1 VRLLFGNSP
10 NGTSNFNL
18 ENSFHA
24 QSIALSGELS
34 GVNADIYRGFAKTD
48 IRKKEAKNMN
58 NETQN
63 PESGNVEKEFYDSI
77 PNLNTRKEY
86 RGGLQRFSAWFGKTS
101 DEILAM
107 RKQDLKEEDSFK
119 RKRFERELEKFH
131 AYLKEQGAATN
142 SARTLCLGLR
152 QFFNYY
158 EIGMKL
164 KRGSAVGKSVLTE
177 KSYPLTIEDLRKMF
191 AVANLRERV
200 ILSLAKDLGVRIGDF
215 VRIKKADLPD
225 LNQEAPIA
233 FDIMTSKEEVLAK
246 SHLSAETVE
255 LLKTY
260 LPTIADNSNPYLF
273 PTNGVH
279 GIDEDTLGQN
289 LKALAKKAGIVIPT
303 SKQLTFHTFRKLFI
317 STGKNVGV
325 SDDVVKALCGKSVES
340 DIRTYMT
347 GIQWREA
354 FSKIADVLKIQQ
366 MPNKNHARLEELE
379 EMVKTLAKQLAEQI
393 QINTVLAGFLP
404 ESKAAQVRELIKR
417 QRSIKP

>member
-1 VRLLFGNSP
+1 
-10 NGTSNFNL
+10 
-18 ENSFHA
+18 
-24 QSIALSGELS
+24 
-34 GVNADIYRGFAKTD
+34 
-48 IRKKEAKNMN
+48 M
-58 NETQN
+58 QN

-77 PNLNTRKEY
+77 PNLSTKKEY
-86 RGGLQRFSAWFGKTS
+86 RNGLTRFAAWFGKS
-101 DEILAM
+101 ADEILEL
-107 RKQDLKEEDSFK
+107 RKADLKLEDSFQ

-152 QFFNYY
+152 QFFNYC
-158 EIGMKL
+158 EVGIKL

-177 KSYPLTIEDLRKMF
+177 KSYPLTIEDLRKMY

-200 ILSLAKDLGVRIGDF
+200 ILSLAKDLGIRIGDF
-215 VRIKKADLPD
+215 VKIKVSDLPNLD
-225 LNQEAPIA
+225 SEAPIGW
-233 FDIMTSKEEVLAK
+233 DIMTGKEEVLAK
-246 SHLSAETVE
+246 SHLSGETVE

-260 LPTIADNSNPYLF
+260 LPTIAGKEFLF
-273 PTNGVH
+273 PTNGKH
-279 GIDEDTLGQN
+279 GIDEDTLGQG

-347 GIQWREA
+347 GIQWKEA

-366 MPNKNHARLEELE
+366 MPNKNHARLEDLE
-379 EMVKTLAKQLAEQI
+379 ERNKKLEEKVIDQDMRIEALLKRLEELDPNIRAKYERTLVGL
-393 QINTVLAGFLP
+393 
-404 ESKAAQVRELIKR
+404 RERASASRLKR
-417 QRSIKP
+417 KETP